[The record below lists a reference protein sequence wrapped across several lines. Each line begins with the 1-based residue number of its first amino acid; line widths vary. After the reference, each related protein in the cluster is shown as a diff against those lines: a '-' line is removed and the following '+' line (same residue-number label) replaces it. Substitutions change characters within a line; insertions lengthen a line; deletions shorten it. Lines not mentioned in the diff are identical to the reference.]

1 MGSFNRASISQAHL
15 RVPGVDVEIELSP
28 GSMRPARLRGVDLV
42 SEPGSAP
49 RLRLSLDFPPPSMES
64 DEADYDDYELTV
76 PRRRRSI
83 ALACLIG
90 IALGVG
96 ALQFPQVR
104 SLGERAATAWKHRSV
119 PARVIQDVP
128 ESSDVS
134 EVADRWQSV
143 P

>member
-1 MGSFNRASISQAHL
+1 
-15 RVPGVDVEIELSP
+15 EIELAP
-28 GSMRPARLRGVDLV
+28 GSKLPTRL
-42 SEPGSAP
+42 
-49 RLRLSLDFPPPSMES
+49 RLRLSLDFPSPSNESDES

-76 PRRRRSI
+76 PSRRRSV

-96 ALQFPQVR
+96 ALQVPQVR
-104 SLGERAATAWKHRSV
+104 SLGERAATAWKHRSVV